1 MPSISLIFCARR
13 NVILPTIDDER
24 MLEVIR
30 TAPLIAF
37 QRLEWGYAVA
47 TPGEAYYA
55 PTAHPG
61 GGNLPESFRN
71 FLGLAFII
79 RMSTPA
85 LRTLRPTAKPIPTTG
100 LLNYLGTAFG
110 IGPEPMASYNKA
122 AGDHPAVIDSECQV
136 VIQAIEE
143 HGRPDLKDA
152 MSNNKLEYLSDAL
165 DLVIQHA
172 ESARELC
179 EVGETKP
186 PLIKMYLLQSS
197 TAMKS
202 ALEMLLRP

>member
-1 MPSISLIFCARR
+1 MIHAK
-13 NVILPTIDDER
+13 IDDER
-24 MLEVIR
+24 MLEVVR
-30 TAPLIAF
+30 TVPLIAF
-37 QRLEWGYAVA
+37 QRLDFGYAVA
-47 TPGEAYYA
+47 APGEAYYA

-71 FLGLAFII
+71 LLGLAFII
-79 RMSTPA
+79 RMSVPA
-85 LRTLRPTAKPIPTTG
+85 LRTLRPTAKPIPSQD
-100 LLNYLGTAFG
+100 LIDYLFTSFG
-110 IGPEPMASYNKA
+110 PSPERMSHYNKA
-122 AGDHPAVIDSECQV
+122 AGDHPAVVDSECQI
-136 VIQAIEE
+136 VILAIEE
-143 HGRPDLKDA
+143 FARPDLKDA
-152 MSNNKLEYLSDAL
+152 METLKRDQLSDAL

-186 PLIKMYLLQSS
+186 ALIKMYLLQSS